1 MGKCSESP
9 WGTRGW
15 GFPCGRDI
23 GDGGKEGV
31 LNEGLLPSHGHCGLL
46 VDEFLV
52 ERDTETV

>member
-15 GFPCGRDI
+15 GFPYGRDI

-46 VDEFLV
+46 VEEVLV
-52 ERDTETV
+52 REGDA